1 MEALIGSSYS
11 KIFGRDFL
19 DAQAVTGALA
29 PDTKFKPAELSPL
42 ELELA
47 RAKAR
52 GEFLIHRTDKT
63 PDGQPATMHKM
74 VQLLQGEFDSQGYG
88 RILYNTTWYQDE
100 AFFMEDTPRPGLA
113 LVSKGLLPNS
123 TNRDYLQQTQVIADY
138 ITNEVFRNRQLP
150 EVCQKAVDQWEKE
163 KPYLKKLLR
172 SDWRQAVE
180 GLSGL
185 EINWRF
191 RETPVEGLQD
201 LLVPF
206 LVSGERRLLNVATW
220 TNARS
225 SGGYLVSLGYFAPHG
240 ADVLGWHPGFGAS
253 RVGVC
258 FSAALTD
265 LGL

>member
-19 DAQAVTGALA
+19 DAQAVTGALTR
-29 PDTKFKPAELSPL
+29 DTKFKPAELSPL
-42 ELELA
+42 ELELE

-74 VQLLQGEFDSQGYG
+74 VQLLQGEFDSQSYG
-88 RILYNTTWYQDE
+88 RILYDTTWYQDE
-100 AFFMEDTPRPGLA
+100 AFFMEHTSRPGLA
-113 LVSKGLLPNS
+113 LVSKGLIANS
-123 TNRDYLQQTQVIADY
+123 TNEDYLQQTQVIVDY
-138 ITNEVFRNRQLP
+138 ITNEVFCGRQLS
-150 EVCQKAVDQWEKE
+150 EVCRRAVDQWEKE
-163 KPYLKKLLR
+163 KLYLKKLLM
-172 SDWRQAVE
+172 SDWRQAAE

-185 EINWRF
+185 EINRRF
-191 RETPVEGLQD
+191 RESPVEGLQD
-201 LLVPF
+201 WLVPF
-206 LVSGERRLLNVATW
+206 LVSGERRLLNVAIW

-225 SGGYLVSLGYFAPHG
+225 SDGYLVNLGHFGPAG
-240 ADVLGWHPGFGAS
+240 AHVS
-253 RVGVC
+253 RWLPPVGSPNVGVC